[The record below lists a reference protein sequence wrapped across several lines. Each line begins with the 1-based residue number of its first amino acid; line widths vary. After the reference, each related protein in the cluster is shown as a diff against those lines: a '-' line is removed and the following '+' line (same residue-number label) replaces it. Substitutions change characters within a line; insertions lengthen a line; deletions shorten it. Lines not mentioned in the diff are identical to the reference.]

1 MINEFIS
8 EYGTTILYTLLT
20 AIFGFLGMAVK
31 RIIEKLINDKIK
43 DDTAEKVV
51 LAVEQMFK
59 DLHGDE
65 KLEKAKMFLVD
76 ALQKKGITIS
86 ELELRILIEAAI
98 KGFNGGF
105 NKNEPEN
112 NATPNEDDTEESSAE
127 SNSLPA
133 SDDDLPI
140 VNIDATQPT
149 AE

>member
-8 EYGTTILYTLLT
+8 EYGSTILYTLIT

-31 RIIEKLINDKIK
+31 RIIEKIINEKIK
-43 DDTAEKVV
+43 TDTAEKVV

-59 DLHGDE
+59 DLHGE
-65 KLEKAKMFLVD
+65 KKLEKARMFLVD

-98 KGFNGGF
+98 KGFNGDF
-105 NKNEPEN
+105 SKKEPAN
-112 NATPNEDDTEESSAE
+112 N
-127 SNSLPA
+127 PA
-133 SDDDLPI
+133 SEEDNADENPAEDTDLP
-140 VNIDATQPT
+140 VSYEDLPGENMDVAQPT

>member
-8 EYGTTILYTLLT
+8 EYGSTILYTLVT
-20 AIFGFLGMAVK
+20 AIFGFLGMAAK

-43 DDTAEKVV
+43 TKTANEVV

-59 DLHGDE
+59 DLHGEE

-76 ALQKKGITIS
+76 ALQEKGINIS
-86 ELELRILIEAAI
+86 ELELRILIEAAV

-112 NATPNEDDTEESSAE
+112 NATPNEDDTEESPAE
-127 SNSLPA
+127 DNSLPA
-133 SDDDLPI
+133 SDEDLLV
-140 VNIDATQPT
+140 VNIDATQLT